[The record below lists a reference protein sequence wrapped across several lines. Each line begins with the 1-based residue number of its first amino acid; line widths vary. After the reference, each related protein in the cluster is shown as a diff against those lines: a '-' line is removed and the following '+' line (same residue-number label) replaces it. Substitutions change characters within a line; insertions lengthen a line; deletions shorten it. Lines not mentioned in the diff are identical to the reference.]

1 MRNRMPSGPEW
12 DWSLVVAVLVAILSA
27 ALLTWA
33 PPGFAAEAAEA
44 ASASEIAATS
54 RALERAQAAVVGIQV
69 EAVEGARSAA
79 TLGQTRQGSG
89 IVIDDDGLVLTIGY
103 LVLEAAEVRLLT
115 DDGRTI
121 PARVV
126 GYDVATGFGL
136 VRALAPLRLAPVA
149 LGQPPSLQPG
159 QMLMVAS
166 GVANGRAGAVSATQ
180 MVARR
185 AFSGYW
191 EYHIEGALFTSPPH
205 PRHSG
210 AGLFDVHGELLGVGS
225 LFVGNVMS
233 DEAGAPPI
241 RAGNMFVPV
250 DLLRPILAEM
260 RAQGRSNASARAWVG
275 INCVERDGDLH
286 VVRVTDDSPAD
297 VAGLQVGDRILRVD
311 GQPVHSLAALWQSL
325 WRGGVEREIT
335 LDIERDRQPNALK
348 VYSVDRMVTL
358 RHAEGI

>member
-1 MRNRMPSGPEW
+1 MRHPLPSVPHW
-12 DWSLVVAVLVAILSA
+12 DRLLRLAGLAAVLGAV
-27 ALLTWA
+27 LLTWPRA
-33 PPGFAAEAAEA
+33 GLAEQS
-44 ASASEIAATS
+44 SASDALAAMS

-69 EAVEGARSAA
+69 EAIVGARSAS
-79 TLGQTRQGSG
+79 TLGKSRQGSG
-89 IVIDDDGLVLTIGY
+89 VVIDDDGLVLTIGY
-103 LVLEAAEVRLLT
+103 LVLEAAEVQLLT
-115 DDGRTI
+115 DDGRTV
-121 PARVV
+121 PAQVV

-149 LGQPPSLQPG
+149 LGQPPGVQTG
-159 QMLMVAS
+159 QVLMVAS
-166 GVANGRAGAVSATQ
+166 GAGKGAAGAVSATR

-185 AFSGYW
+185 AFSGNW

-205 PRHSG
+205 ARHSG
-210 AGLFDVHGELLGVGS
+210 AGLFDDRGELLGVGS
-225 LFVGNVMS
+225 LFVGNVQP
-233 DEAGAPPI
+233 DEAGAPPV

-260 RAQGRSNASARAWVG
+260 RSQGRGSASARAWVG
-275 INCVERDGDLH
+275 INCVERDGDLR
-286 VVRVTDDSPAD
+286 VVRVSDDSPAD

-335 LDIERDRQPNALK
+335 LDIERNREPAALK
-348 VYSVDRMVTL
+348 VYSVDRAVTV